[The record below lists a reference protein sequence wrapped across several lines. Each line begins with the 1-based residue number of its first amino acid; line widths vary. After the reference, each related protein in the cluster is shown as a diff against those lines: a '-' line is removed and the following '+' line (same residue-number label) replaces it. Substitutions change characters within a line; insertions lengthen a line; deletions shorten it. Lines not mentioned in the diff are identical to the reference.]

1 MRLKVWEKL
10 TEREHEVLALL
21 KNGMTNRQIAAALF
35 IEESTVET
43 HLDHIYRKL
52 NVPNR
57 TAAVSKAIQ
66 CGIGI

>member
-1 MRLKVWEKL
+1 MKLRAWERLTK
-10 TEREHEVLALL
+10 REHEVLAYL
-21 KNGMTNRQIAAALF
+21 KSGMTNRQIAAALV

-57 TAAVSKAIQ
+57 TAAVAKAIQ

>member
-10 TEREHEVLALL
+10 TKREHEVLALL
-21 KNGMTNRQIAAALF
+21 KGGMTNRQIAMALV

-52 NVPNR
+52 NVPHR
-57 TAAVSKAIQ
+57 TAAVVKAIHL
-66 CGIGI
+66 GITM